1 VLQTANRHLI
11 FILLLLCL
19 LILLKERIYCPWRAR
34 CIAISIRQTIH
45 KVYQIEHPR
54 SRPINVA
61 KNHMR
66 KQKRIAVIVISCYR
80 TALLRRVLNDISRL
94 LPKSGKFGAF
104 VSLGCD
110 NSDTRQITEQ
120 FTNIVLI
127 QPQRLDSSREINSTG
142 YGEELSAA
150 FLARITTEHRKSL
163 LEHGKRDELIRI
175 SAQYK
180 YALNVVFDVFA
191 YDYAILIEENS
202 LISDD
207 FFEYFLAGERLL
219 SQDSSIF
226 CITAW
231 NDNGIPS
238 LIERNNSLLWRNDFF
253 SGVGWMISSLTWSD
267 LSYQWAELFWD
278 EWLRMKMHDQG
289 KVCIRPEIS
298 RIAIAD
304 DSSSREARRETEPYG
319 FKAVTLNVEPFNFTA
334 ANLDYLIRE
343 HYDVELEKTIG
354 EAIIVEESDILNGLM
369 NNNRSHI
376 KIYYSTT
383 QRFERLSNFF
393 KYVPYSQGDL
403 CVTCYKGI
411 LRLHWHSSSVY
422 IIKAKR
428 FQSS

>member
-1 VLQTANRHLI
+1 M
-11 FILLLLCL
+11 
-19 LILLKERIYCPWRAR
+19 
-34 CIAISIRQTIH
+34 IRQD
-45 KVYQIEHPR
+45 VQ
-54 SRPINVA
+54 
-61 KNHMR
+61 
-66 KQKRIAVIVISCYR
+66 
-80 TALLRRVLNDISRL
+80 L

-191 YDYAILIEENS
+191 YDYAILIE
-202 LISDD
+202 
-207 FFEYFLAGERLL
+207 
-219 SQDSSIF
+219 
-226 CITAW
+226 
-231 NDNGIPS
+231 
-238 LIERNNSLLWRNDFF
+238 
-253 SGVGWMISSLTWSD
+253 GVGWMISSLTWSD

-334 ANLDYLIRE
+334 ANLDYLI
-343 HYDVELEKTIG
+343 
-354 EAIIVEESDILNGLM
+354 
-369 NNNRSHI
+369 
-376 KIYYSTT
+376 
-383 QRFERLSNFF
+383 
-393 KYVPYSQGDL
+393 
-403 CVTCYKGI
+403 
-411 LRLHWHSSSVY
+411 
-422 IIKAKR
+422 
-428 FQSS
+428 

>member
-191 YDYAILIEENS
+191 YDYAILIE
-202 LISDD
+202 
-207 FFEYFLAGERLL
+207 
-219 SQDSSIF
+219 
-226 CITAW
+226 
-231 NDNGIPS
+231 
-238 LIERNNSLLWRNDFF
+238 
-253 SGVGWMISSLTWSD
+253 GVGWMISSLTWSD

-393 KYVPYSQGDL
+393 KYVPYSQV
-403 CVTCYKGI
+403 CFV
-411 LRLHWHSSSVY
+411 LH
-422 IIKAKR
+422 
-428 FQSS
+428 